1 MIEIVGVP
9 FDLAGKEPG
18 SRLGPIAVR
27 LAGLQ
32 DVLQSSGIGFLDHGA
47 HVALDYKLATS
58 LADTYDAAEEVYE
71 RVSSRVEE
79 ALERRS
85 LPLVIGG
92 DHSIAIGSISAARK
106 VCGEKLGVLWIDAHM
121 DFNTPATSPSGN
133 LHGMPLALLSGIK
146 DAGSEFGPRYAQ
158 MQKKFADPPLADD
171 AIVWFGL
178 RDVDPG
184 EVKNMRDHS
193 RGLPITMSDI
203 DRIGLATALERAMD
217 HFADRG
223 TTALWISF
231 DVDSLDPVLAPGTG
245 TAVRGGFT
253 YREGHTIAETI
264 YLWLSRKPFDF
275 HLAGIDVVET
285 NPLRDRNNE
294 TAVIVVEWIGSLLG
308 KTVLHGQDSLI
319 GVVP

>member
-27 LAGLQ
+27 LAGLH
-32 DVLQSSGIGFLDHGA
+32 DVLTSCGLPYQDHGA
-47 HVALDYKLATS
+47 HVELTYHLATS
-58 LADTYDAAEEVYE
+58 LTDTYAQAAEVYSKIE
-71 RVSSRVEE
+71 SRVTE
-79 ALERRS
+79 ALDRRS

-92 DHSIAIGSISAARK
+92 DHSISIGSVAAARK
-106 VCGEKLGVLWIDAHM
+106 VHGEKLGVLWIDAHM
-121 DFNTPATSPSGN
+121 DYNTPATSPSGN
-133 LHGMPLALLSGIK
+133 LHGMPLALLSGVK
-146 DAGSEFGPRYAQ
+146 DTTSDLSQQYTQ
-158 MQKKFADPPLADD
+158 MQSAFADPPLADD

-184 EVKNMRDHS
+184 EVKNMQETS

-203 DRIGLATALERAMD
+203 DRIGLAASLERAMD

-264 YLWLSRKPFDF
+264 YLWLARKPFDF
-275 HLAGIDVVET
+275 HLAGVDIVET

-294 TAVIVVEWIGSLLG
+294 TAVVVVEWIGSLLG